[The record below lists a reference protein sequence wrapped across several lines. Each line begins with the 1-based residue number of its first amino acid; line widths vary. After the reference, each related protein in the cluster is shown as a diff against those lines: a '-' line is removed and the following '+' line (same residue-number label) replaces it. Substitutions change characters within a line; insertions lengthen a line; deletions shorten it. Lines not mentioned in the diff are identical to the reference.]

1 MWAHLSMSGI
11 RLCIATWICLPSRT
25 TSGNWCSSSTPDFPV
40 PPILL
45 SRGLGTTSSTLVG
58 AIDVPKPCSDKREVS
73 TVVWEALTQPPI
85 ESLHV
90 ELEVVNPHLHGGR
103 VENHLGKTTP
113 VHPTEIR
120 TSISPSSA
128 VELNTTSALA
138 NYATEAGCYIIS
150 DASEYYEHLSRED
163 LLNHLKRETCLR
175 HQLEQELKEREQFIQ
190 ELQQRIRELRP
201 KQQASVEIANTPV
214 YTRCSKLLQTVIPD
228 SQSSDSVPNVQ
239 HTYNKSA
246 GFADMSGEWYEI
258 KMATLLFLRGLNYT
272 EDFFLATNFDGAE
285 NKEVSEK
292 LTKLKLKP
300 CKDELEKLIKE
311 IEPWGDL
318 SKYSE
323 FLGKFKMLT
332 GQASESQLDYLI
344 KQEIVKLFQTP
355 ELETDLIFADLK
367 ERMQNWWKDG
377 SSNYYLTKS
386 ASLWLDLM
394 KSRIMELSLP
404 EWQML
409 KNLDIQYCQDQ
420 VHILTVDI
428 TENRVVN
435 IFASGRSTKLT
446 CLKVYQAMAALQGD
460 KYLFLSLG
468 TCLARQGEALT
479 DIVEY
484 YVPRTLQR
492 QHFLKKSVL
501 KDSDSVSVFAISGT
515 TKDGERTN
523 TFINNLLHLTSQY
536 LNDKDRHFT
545 GIPLQTLLL
554 AEVFEN
560 DLRVYQESKQF
571 NFHEECDLFIL
582 YDRFVEKKW
591 DVYLSEKK
599 KEDTSN
605 IGVQRDNE
613 DLKNIFMSNHMIAAL
628 LRILSPK
635 DLSVLK
641 YKDLQVKG
649 SRFIGRVEQGYDH
662 TGIILGIT
670 DGVPRFVHHTF
681 AEYFTAKWFAMNFS
695 ENRNFVEHNFW
706 ESSYEVVKSI
716 FDRILANDS
725 DLHIAVLRNDV
736 AAVTSLLEKGAEVDF
751 RDMGGR
757 SALHLAAVQKNGED
771 IIEILLKHGAD
782 IHLVDEVLQWT
793 GLRYADKGIN
803 SKDKQGKTP
812 LFIASEHNHL
822 EVVKYLTEKG
832 ADVEICS
839 RDGYSPLYIALL
851 KGNTNVIQFLKDVAT
866 VDKGSKNG
874 WTLMHTASTNG
885 HLNVIEHLLKISA
898 NINACNKYGQT
909 PLHIAAKK
917 NNVKVLQ
924 FLIQEGALVNF
935 HDKTFGWT
943 PLNYAI
949 QEGYLDIV
957 EHLLNA
963 GAELDVCEKNNM
975 AQSESDDQVGMVHH
989 LTDMET
995 GLIIPSKMNSWAP
1008 LFLASWY
1015 GHLDIVKVL
1024 TIKGAQ
1030 LDVCEKTSGRSALH
1044 IAAEKN
1050 HISVAEHLIE
1060 KGADINICGQLGG
1073 LTPLHVASQRGNV
1086 EMVMLLI
1093 EKGAHMEIQDRINV
1107 LHITI
1112 NGNQS
1117 GHWPQMQEM
1126 PKESYLKQCGRSC
1139 DVEMLDAHTVR
1150 LEGTGHITNYGDQ
1163 TSCRYEACR
1172 RNPTLTVMK
1181 GEIRV
1186 THKTNTQ
1193 KKGGGMVDG
1202 EHVTRKLWKALEQSS
1217 WQLLLLTPR
1226 TSWKQTHVGRGGRNV
1241 SECVPET
1248 LVAVEQKDVSA
1259 TVHAVQLCISP
1270 HPFFPL
1276 KLSLSLHPLPQAL
1289 MFRGLRQYIVDS
1301 PFCIPQY
1308 VLKDYYSH
1316 NYSNQRAKC
1325 SACNLIFK
1333 FLGPQS
1339 HQTSR
1344 HRSPRQVSVMLLHPP
1359 NASTDPSRNS
1369 HGSGRV
1375 PGDSKGNLDNNN
1387 ELMCTVKIL
1396 TCLCEWLPPNSTYT
1410 ASLSYTTPPTPE
1422 NGA

>member
-1 MWAHLSMSGI
+1 MGP
-11 RLCIATWICLPSRT
+11 R
-25 TSGNWCSSSTPDFPV
+25 
-40 PPILL
+40 
-45 SRGLGTTSSTLVG
+45 
-58 AIDVPKPCSDKREVS
+58 
-73 TVVWEALTQPPI
+73 
-85 ESLHV
+85 
-90 ELEVVNPHLHGGR
+90 
-103 VENHLGKTTP
+103 
-113 VHPTEIR
+113 
-120 TSISPSSA
+120 
-128 VELNTTSALA
+128 
-138 NYATEAGCYIIS
+138 
-150 DASEYYEHLSRED
+150 
-163 LLNHLKRETCLR
+163 
-175 HQLEQELKEREQFIQ
+175 
-190 ELQQRIRELRP
+190 
-201 KQQASVEIANTPV
+201 
-214 YTRCSKLLQTVIPD
+214 
-228 SQSSDSVPNVQ
+228 SSDSVLNVQ

-272 EDFFLATNFDGAE
+272 EDFFLATNFDGA
-285 NKEVSEK
+285 
-292 LTKLKLKP
+292 
-300 CKDELEKLIKE
+300 
-311 IEPWGDL
+311 
-318 SKYSE
+318 
-323 FLGKFKMLT
+323 
-332 GQASESQLDYLI
+332 
-344 KQEIVKLFQTP
+344 
-355 ELETDLIFADLK
+355 DLK

-386 ASLWLDLM
+386 ASLWLDLI

-446 CLKVYQAMAALQGD
+446 CLKVYQAMAAIQGD
-460 KYLFLSLG
+460 KYLFLSLD
-468 TCLARQGEALT
+468 TCLARQEKLIIGEALT

-515 TKDGERTN
+515 TKD
-523 TFINNLLHLTSQY
+523 
-536 LNDKDRHFT
+536 RHFT

-571 NFHEECDLFIL
+571 NFHEECDLFLL

-736 AAVTSLLEKGAEVDF
+736 ATVTGLLEKGAEVNF

-771 IIEILLKHGAD
+771 VIKILLKHGAD

-793 GLRYADKGIN
+793 GLRYADKVRAWSVIGVILQNKGNTNDLVFTKQTFCDGDYIISALHIAAKGGYIELLEFLLYTDKYINISLDNDKYSLLHVAAQYGQRGVLELLLDKGANILCKDKNENTPMHFASKNGHLDVVQCLVERMESKKFDKEYYRYINLVLEGIN

-851 KGNTNVIQFLKDVAT
+851 KGNTNVIHFLKDVAT

-885 HLNVIEHLLKISA
+885 HLNVIEHLLKINA

-995 GLIIPSKMNSWAP
+995 GLIIPNKMNSWAP

-1024 TIKGAQ
+1024 TVKGAQ

-1060 KGADINICGQLGG
+1060 KGADINIRGQLGG

-1086 EMVMLLI
+1086 EMNNAELEVHDAMRGQI
-1093 EKGAHMEIQDRINV
+1093 A
-1107 LHITI
+1107 LHIAAENSHLHVIKQLVEGGTSVQVRDS
-1112 NGNQS
+1112 NGMTALDIALAQNDKLM
-1117 GHWPQMQEM
+1117 MQDM
-1126 PKESYLKQCGRSC
+1126 PKESYLKQCERSRN
-1139 DVEMLDAHTVR
+1139 VEMLDAHFVR

-1163 TSCRYEACR
+1163 SSCRHETCR
-1172 RNPTLTVMK
+1172 GSPTLTVMRAGK
-1181 GEIRV
+1181 VIDNKVVDSKLLDTKKRPGSSDRHELDHVIDNQPV
-1186 THKTNTQ
+1186 DKMKTII
-1193 KKGGGMVDG
+1193 
-1202 EHVTRKLWKALEQSS
+1202 WKAGWVKWPTRLGPSARQAHIRGCSRFPTGGVSLPATFKWGSRFPTRGVSS
-1217 WQLLLLTPR
+1217 PATFKWGSMFPT
-1226 TSWKQTHVGRGGRNV
+1226 GGV
-1241 SECVPET
+1241 S
-1248 LVAVEQKDVSA
+1248 S
-1259 TVHAVQLCISP
+1259 
-1270 HPFFPL
+1270 
-1276 KLSLSLHPLPQAL
+1276 
-1289 MFRGLRQYIVDS
+1289 RLRRLNEDSDS
-1301 PFCIPQY
+1301 PLEASPRLRRLNGDPGSPLEASPLLQPLSGGDLKAETIRSVLIPE
-1308 VLKDYYSH
+1308 V
-1316 NYSNQRAKC
+1316 NQRQEDNIKD
-1325 SACNLIFK
+1325 NVK
-1333 FLGPQS
+1333 NQ
-1339 HQTSR
+1339 
-1344 HRSPRQVSVMLLHPP
+1344 QVSILCDET
-1359 NASTDPSRNS
+1359 TDRKGHFGDIVVEHKEVTVRSRVIVLATLS
-1369 HGSGRV
+1369 RSEMK
-1375 PGDSKGNLDNNN
+1375 GDGGKREG
-1387 ELMCTVKIL
+1387 
-1396 TCLCEWLPPNSTYT
+1396 
-1410 ASLSYTTPPTPE
+1410 
-1422 NGA
+1422 

>member
-1 MWAHLSMSGI
+1 M
-11 RLCIATWICLPSRT
+11 
-25 TSGNWCSSSTPDFPV
+25 
-40 PPILL
+40 
-45 SRGLGTTSSTLVG
+45 
-58 AIDVPKPCSDKREVS
+58 
-73 TVVWEALTQPPI
+73 
-85 ESLHV
+85 
-90 ELEVVNPHLHGGR
+90 
-103 VENHLGKTTP
+103 
-113 VHPTEIR
+113 
-120 TSISPSSA
+120 
-128 VELNTTSALA
+128 
-138 NYATEAGCYIIS
+138 
-150 DASEYYEHLSRED
+150 AS
-163 LLNHLKRETCLR
+163 
-175 HQLEQELKEREQFIQ
+175 
-190 ELQQRIRELRP
+190 RIRRLWITSRP
-201 KQQASVEIANTPV
+201 VMQT
-214 YTRCSKLLQTVIPD
+214 KL
-228 SQSSDSVPNVQ
+228 
-239 HTYNKSA
+239 
-246 GFADMSGEWYEI
+246 E
-258 KMATLLFLRGLNYT
+258 
-272 EDFFLATNFDGAE
+272 
-285 NKEVSEK
+285 EK
-292 LTKLKLKP
+292 LCSLPFTLKP
-300 CKDELEKLIKE
+300 FTEEDQINTL
-311 IEPWGDL
+311 
-318 SKYSE
+318 
-323 FLGKFKMLT
+323 KM
-332 GQASESQLDYLI
+332 
-344 KQEIVKLFQTP
+344 F
-355 ELETDLIFADLK
+355 
-367 ERMQNWWKDG
+367 WK
-377 SSNYYLTKS
+377 
-386 ASLWLDLM
+386 
-394 KSRIMELSLP
+394 R
-404 EWQML
+404 
-409 KNLDIQYCQDQ
+409 C
-420 VHILTVDI
+420 I
-428 TENRVVN
+428 T
-435 IFASGRSTKLT
+435 
-446 CLKVYQAMAALQGD
+446 
-460 KYLFLSLG
+460 
-468 TCLARQGEALT
+468 
-479 DIVEY
+479 
-484 YVPRTLQR
+484 
-492 QHFLKKSVL
+492 
-501 KDSDSVSVFAISGT
+501 
-515 TKDGERTN
+515 DGERTD

-571 NFHEECDLFIL
+571 NFHEECDLFLL

-736 AAVTSLLEKGAEVDF
+736 VAVTDLLEKGAEVNF
-751 RDMGGR
+751 RDLGGR

-771 IIEILLKHGAD
+771 IIEILIKYGAD

-793 GLRYADKGIN
+793 ALRYADKVRAWSVIGVILQNKGNTNDLVFTKQTFCDGDYIISALHIAAKGGYIELLEFLLYTDKYINISLDNDRYSLLHVAAQYGQRGVLELLLAKGANILCKDKNENTPMHFASKNGHLGVVQCLVERMESKKFDKEYYRYINLVLEGIN

-851 KGNTNVIQFLKDVAT
+851 KGNTNVIYFLKDVAT

-924 FLIQEGALVNF
+924 FLIQEGALVNV

-963 GAELDVCEKNNM
+963 GSELDVCEKNNT
-975 AQSESDDQVGMVHH
+975 AQSESNDQVGMVNH

-995 GLIIPSKMNSWAP
+995 GLIIPNKMNSWAP

-1024 TIKGAQ
+1024 TVKGAQ

-1093 EKGAHMEIQDRINV
+1093 EKGAHMEIQDRINGQTPLHNAAWCCHFELAKCLINKGANINATDDCGWTPMHIAAEKNHLDMV
-1107 LHITI
+1107 QLLVEYGANINTRTNTYDWTPLHYAAKYGRSDIVEFLIKNKAELEVHDAMRGQIALHIAAENSHLHVIKQLVEGGTSVQVRDS
-1112 NGNQS
+1112 NGMTALDIALAQNDKL
-1117 GHWPQMQEM
+1117 MVE
-1126 PKESYLKQCGRSC
+1126 YLK
-1139 DVEMLDAHTVR
+1139 
-1150 LEGTGHITNYGDQ
+1150 
-1163 TSCRYEACR
+1163 
-1172 RNPTLTVMK
+1172 PLTDP
-1181 GEIRV
+1181 II
-1186 THKTNTQ
+1186 
-1193 KKGGGMVDG
+1193 
-1202 EHVTRKLWKALEQSS
+1202 
-1217 WQLLLLTPR
+1217 PR
-1226 TSWKQTHVGRGGRNV
+1226 T
-1241 SECVPET
+1241 
-1248 LVAVEQKDVSA
+1248 
-1259 TVHAVQLCISP
+1259 
-1270 HPFFPL
+1270 
-1276 KLSLSLHPLPQAL
+1276 
-1289 MFRGLRQYIVDS
+1289 
-1301 PFCIPQY
+1301 
-1308 VLKDYYSH
+1308 
-1316 NYSNQRAKC
+1316 
-1325 SACNLIFK
+1325 
-1333 FLGPQS
+1333 
-1339 HQTSR
+1339 
-1344 HRSPRQVSVMLLHPP
+1344 
-1359 NASTDPSRNS
+1359 
-1369 HGSGRV
+1369 
-1375 PGDSKGNLDNNN
+1375 
-1387 ELMCTVKIL
+1387 
-1396 TCLCEWLPPNSTYT
+1396 
-1410 ASLSYTTPPTPE
+1410 
-1422 NGA
+1422 

>member
-1 MWAHLSMSGI
+1 M
-11 RLCIATWICLPSRT
+11 
-25 TSGNWCSSSTPDFPV
+25 
-40 PPILL
+40 
-45 SRGLGTTSSTLVG
+45 
-58 AIDVPKPCSDKREVS
+58 
-73 TVVWEALTQPPI
+73 
-85 ESLHV
+85 
-90 ELEVVNPHLHGGR
+90 
-103 VENHLGKTTP
+103 
-113 VHPTEIR
+113 
-120 TSISPSSA
+120 
-128 VELNTTSALA
+128 
-138 NYATEAGCYIIS
+138 IS
-150 DASEYYEHLSRED
+150 DASEYYENLSRED

-190 ELQQRIRELRP
+190 ELQQRILELRP
-201 KQQASVEIANTPV
+201 KQQASVEIANTPTCTEEQFYELAKCGRQSAV
-214 YTRCSKLLQTVIPD
+214 SSRISLFFFFYGCSSALALGDEPWASLQPNVRQCCDVLWSGFLLRRVNWGQGGE
-228 SQSSDSVPNVQ
+228 SSDSVLNVQ

-272 EDFFLATNFDGAE
+272 EDFFLATNFDGA
-285 NKEVSEK
+285 
-292 LTKLKLKP
+292 
-300 CKDELEKLIKE
+300 
-311 IEPWGDL
+311 
-318 SKYSE
+318 
-323 FLGKFKMLT
+323 
-332 GQASESQLDYLI
+332 
-344 KQEIVKLFQTP
+344 
-355 ELETDLIFADLK
+355 
-367 ERMQNWWKDG
+367 
-377 SSNYYLTKS
+377 
-386 ASLWLDLM
+386 
-394 KSRIMELSLP
+394 
-404 EWQML
+404 
-409 KNLDIQYCQDQ
+409 
-420 VHILTVDI
+420 
-428 TENRVVN
+428 
-435 IFASGRSTKLT
+435 
-446 CLKVYQAMAALQGD
+446 
-460 KYLFLSLG
+460 
-468 TCLARQGEALT
+468 
-479 DIVEY
+479 
-484 YVPRTLQR
+484 
-492 QHFLKKSVL
+492 
-501 KDSDSVSVFAISGT
+501 
-515 TKDGERTN
+515 
-523 TFINNLLHLTSQY
+523 
-536 LNDKDRHFT
+536 DRHFT

-571 NFHEECDLFIL
+571 NFHEECDLFLL

-736 AAVTSLLEKGAEVDF
+736 AAVTGLLEKGAEVNF

-771 IIEILLKHGAD
+771 VIKILLKHGAD
-782 IHLVDEVLQWT
+782 IHLADEVLQWT

-851 KGNTNVIQFLKDVAT
+851 KGNTNVIHFLKDVAT

-885 HLNVIEHLLKISA
+885 HLNVIEHLLKINA

-995 GLIIPSKMNSWAP
+995 GLIIPNKMNSWTP

-1024 TIKGAQ
+1024 TVKGAQ

-1060 KGADINICGQLGG
+1060 KGADINIRGQLGG

-1093 EKGAHMEIQDRINV
+1093 EKGAHMEIQDRINGQTPLHNAAWCCHFELAKCLINKGANINATDGSGWTPMHIAAEKNHLDMV
-1107 LHITI
+1107 QLLVEYGANINTRTNTYDWTPLHYAAKYGRSEIVEFLIKNNAELEVHDAMRGQIALHIAAENSHLHVIKQLVEGGTSVQVRDS
-1112 NGNQS
+1112 NGMTALDIALAQNDKL
-1117 GHWPQMQEM
+1117 MVEF
-1126 PKESYLKQCGRSC
+1126 LK
-1139 DVEMLDAHTVR
+1139 
-1150 LEGTGHITNYGDQ
+1150 
-1163 TSCRYEACR
+1163 
-1172 RNPTLTVMK
+1172 PLTDP
-1181 GEIRV
+1181 II
-1186 THKTNTQ
+1186 
-1193 KKGGGMVDG
+1193 
-1202 EHVTRKLWKALEQSS
+1202 
-1217 WQLLLLTPR
+1217 PR
-1226 TSWKQTHVGRGGRNV
+1226 T
-1241 SECVPET
+1241 
-1248 LVAVEQKDVSA
+1248 
-1259 TVHAVQLCISP
+1259 
-1270 HPFFPL
+1270 
-1276 KLSLSLHPLPQAL
+1276 
-1289 MFRGLRQYIVDS
+1289 
-1301 PFCIPQY
+1301 
-1308 VLKDYYSH
+1308 
-1316 NYSNQRAKC
+1316 
-1325 SACNLIFK
+1325 
-1333 FLGPQS
+1333 
-1339 HQTSR
+1339 
-1344 HRSPRQVSVMLLHPP
+1344 
-1359 NASTDPSRNS
+1359 
-1369 HGSGRV
+1369 
-1375 PGDSKGNLDNNN
+1375 
-1387 ELMCTVKIL
+1387 
-1396 TCLCEWLPPNSTYT
+1396 
-1410 ASLSYTTPPTPE
+1410 
-1422 NGA
+1422 

>member
-1 MWAHLSMSGI
+1 M
-11 RLCIATWICLPSRT
+11 
-25 TSGNWCSSSTPDFPV
+25 
-40 PPILL
+40 
-45 SRGLGTTSSTLVG
+45 
-58 AIDVPKPCSDKREVS
+58 
-73 TVVWEALTQPPI
+73 
-85 ESLHV
+85 
-90 ELEVVNPHLHGGR
+90 
-103 VENHLGKTTP
+103 
-113 VHPTEIR
+113 
-120 TSISPSSA
+120 
-128 VELNTTSALA
+128 
-138 NYATEAGCYIIS
+138 IS
-150 DASEYYEHLSRED
+150 DASEYYENLSRED

-190 ELQQRIRELRP
+190 ELQQRILELRP
-201 KQQASVEIANTPV
+201 KQQASVEIANTPTCTEEQFYELAECGRQSAVSSRISLFFFFYGCSSALVSGDEPWASLQPNVRQCCDVLWSYSFLLRQVNWGQGGGNNVQPGKSICPEDMEEMLLQRTSHPPAIVNFEVYSFLV

-228 SQSSDSVPNVQ
+228 SQSSDSVLNVQ

-285 NKEVSEK
+285 SQL
-292 LTKLKLKP
+292 LTTP
-300 CKDELEKLIKE
+300 CDRKCCSKD
-311 IEPWGDL
+311 GDIF
-318 SKYSE
+318 SSS
-323 FLGKFKMLT
+323 
-332 GQASESQLDYLI
+332 SES
-344 KQEIVKLFQTP
+344 
-355 ELETDLIFADLK
+355 
-367 ERMQNWWKDG
+367 
-377 SSNYYLTKS
+377 
-386 ASLWLDLM
+386 
-394 KSRIMELSLP
+394 
-404 EWQML
+404 
-409 KNLDIQYCQDQ
+409 QDQ

-446 CLKVYQAMAALQGD
+446 CLKVYQAMAAIQGE
-460 KYLFLSLG
+460 KYLFLSLD
-468 TCLARQGEALT
+468 TCLARQEKLIIGEALT

-515 TKDGERTN
+515 TKD
-523 TFINNLLHLTSQY
+523 
-536 LNDKDRHFT
+536 RHFT

-571 NFHEECDLFIL
+571 NFHEECDLFLL

-605 IGVQRDNE
+605 IGVQHDNE

-736 AAVTSLLEKGAEVDF
+736 AAVTSLLEKGAEVNF

-771 IIEILLKHGAD
+771 VIEILLKHGAD

-793 GLRYADKGIN
+793 GLRYADKVRAWSVIGVILQNKGNTNDLVFTKQTFCDGDYIISALHIAAKGGYIELLEFLLYTDKYINISLDNDKYSLLHVAAQYGQRGVLELLLDKGANILCKDKNENTPMHFASKNGHLDVVQCLVERMESKKFDKEYYRYINLVLEGIN

-851 KGNTNVIQFLKDVAT
+851 KGNTNVIHFLKDVAT

-995 GLIIPSKMNSWAP
+995 GLIIPNKMNSWAP

-1024 TIKGAQ
+1024 TVKGAQ

-1060 KGADINICGQLGG
+1060 KGADINIRGQLGG

-1086 EMVMLLI
+1086 EMNNAELEVHDAMRGQI
-1093 EKGAHMEIQDRINV
+1093 A
-1107 LHITI
+1107 LHIAAENSHLHVIKQLVEGGTSVQVRDS
-1112 NGNQS
+1112 NGMTALDIALAQNDKLM
-1117 GHWPQMQEM
+1117 MQDM
-1126 PKESYLKQCGRSC
+1126 PKESYLKQCERSRN
-1139 DVEMLDAHTVR
+1139 VEMLDAHFVR
-1150 LEGTGHITNYGDQ
+1150 LEGTGHQ
-1163 TSCRYEACR
+1163 TMETSPVADMRLAE
-1172 RNPTLTVMK
+1172 
-1181 GEIRV
+1181 EI
-1186 THKTNTQ
+1186 
-1193 KKGGGMVDG
+1193 
-1202 EHVTRKLWKALEQSS
+1202 
-1217 WQLLLLTPR
+1217 
-1226 TSWKQTHVGRGGRNV
+1226 
-1241 SECVPET
+1241 
-1248 LVAVEQKDVSA
+1248 
-1259 TVHAVQLCISP
+1259 
-1270 HPFFPL
+1270 
-1276 KLSLSLHPLPQAL
+1276 LP
-1289 MFRGLRQYIVDS
+1289 
-1301 PFCIPQY
+1301 
-1308 VLKDYYSH
+1308 
-1316 NYSNQRAKC
+1316 
-1325 SACNLIFK
+1325 
-1333 FLGPQS
+1333 
-1339 HQTSR
+1339 
-1344 HRSPRQVSVMLLHPP
+1344 
-1359 NASTDPSRNS
+1359 
-1369 HGSGRV
+1369 
-1375 PGDSKGNLDNNN
+1375 
-1387 ELMCTVKIL
+1387 
-1396 TCLCEWLPPNSTYT
+1396 
-1410 ASLSYTTPPTPE
+1410 
-1422 NGA
+1422 

>member
-1 MWAHLSMSGI
+1 MLQQLSASDFQ
-11 RLCIATWICLPSRT
+11 ACLPSEIQFVALSSRDVNTILRVTHLSLVDRT
-25 TSGNWCSSSTPDFPV
+25 RST
-40 PPILL
+40 
-45 SRGLGTTSSTLVG
+45 
-58 AIDVPKPCSDKREVS
+58 
-73 TVVWEALTQPPI
+73 
-85 ESLHV
+85 
-90 ELEVVNPHLHGGR
+90 
-103 VENHLGKTTP
+103 
-113 VHPTEIR
+113 
-120 TSISPSSA
+120 
-128 VELNTTSALA
+128 
-138 NYATEAGCYIIS
+138 IS
-150 DASEYYEHLSRED
+150 DASEYYDNLSRED
-163 LLNHLKRETCLR
+163 LLNHLMRERCLR

-190 ELQQRIRELRP
+190 ELQQRIKELRP
-201 KQQASVEIANTPV
+201 KQQASAEVANT
-214 YTRCSKLLQTVIPD
+214 T
-228 SQSSDSVPNVQ
+228 

-272 EDFFLATNFDGAE
+272 EDFFLATNFDGA
-285 NKEVSEK
+285 
-292 LTKLKLKP
+292 
-300 CKDELEKLIKE
+300 
-311 IEPWGDL
+311 
-318 SKYSE
+318 
-323 FLGKFKMLT
+323 
-332 GQASESQLDYLI
+332 GQASETQLDYLI

-420 VHILTVDI
+420 VHILSVDI

-446 CLKVYQAMAALQGD
+446 CLKVYQAMAAIQGD
-460 KYLFLSLG
+460 RYLFLSLG
-468 TCLARQGEALT
+468 TSLARQGELQDSALGFLELVANVNT
-479 DIVEY
+479 QNNADLVKMLLKYSYLYTGKLVILLDGFDEVCPNYTNKVSKLLELFMASRIRRLWITSRP
-484 YVPRTLQR
+484 VMQTKLEEKLCSLPFTLKPFTEEDQINT
-492 QHFLKKSVL
+492 LKMFWKRC
-501 KDSDSVSVFAISGT
+501 IT
-515 TKDGERTN
+515 DGERTD

-571 NFHEECDLFIL
+571 NFHEECDLFLL

-736 AAVTSLLEKGAEVDF
+736 VAVTDLLEKGAEVNF
-751 RDMGGR
+751 RDLGGR

-771 IIEILLKHGAD
+771 IIEILIKHGAD

-793 GLRYADKGIN
+793 ALRYADKVRAWSVIGVILQNKGNTNDLVFTKQTFCDGDYIISALHIAAKGGYIELLEFLLYTDKYINISLDNDRYSLLHVAAQYGQRGVLELLLAKGANILCKDKNENTPMHFASKNGHLGVVQCLVERMESKKFDKEYYRYINLVLEGIN

-851 KGNTNVIQFLKDVAT
+851 KGNTNVIYFLKDVAT

-924 FLIQEGALVNF
+924 FLIQEGALVNV

-963 GAELDVCEKNNM
+963 GSELDVCDKNNM
-975 AQSESDDQVGMVHH
+975 AQSESNDQVGMVNH

-995 GLIIPSKMNSWAP
+995 GLIIPNKMNSWAP

-1024 TIKGAQ
+1024 TVKGAQ

-1093 EKGAHMEIQDRINV
+1093 EKGAHMEIQDRINGQTPLHNAAWCCHFELAKCLINKGANINATDDCGWTPMHIAAEKNHLDMV
-1107 LHITI
+1107 QLLVEYGANINTRTNTYDWTPLHYAAKYGRSDIVEFLIKNKAELEVHDAMRGQIALHIAAENSHLHVIKQLVEGGTSVQVRDS
-1112 NGNQS
+1112 NGMTALDIALAQNDKL
-1117 GHWPQMQEM
+1117 MVE
-1126 PKESYLKQCGRSC
+1126 YLK
-1139 DVEMLDAHTVR
+1139 
-1150 LEGTGHITNYGDQ
+1150 
-1163 TSCRYEACR
+1163 
-1172 RNPTLTVMK
+1172 PLTDP
-1181 GEIRV
+1181 II
-1186 THKTNTQ
+1186 
-1193 KKGGGMVDG
+1193 
-1202 EHVTRKLWKALEQSS
+1202 
-1217 WQLLLLTPR
+1217 PR
-1226 TSWKQTHVGRGGRNV
+1226 T
-1241 SECVPET
+1241 
-1248 LVAVEQKDVSA
+1248 
-1259 TVHAVQLCISP
+1259 
-1270 HPFFPL
+1270 
-1276 KLSLSLHPLPQAL
+1276 
-1289 MFRGLRQYIVDS
+1289 
-1301 PFCIPQY
+1301 
-1308 VLKDYYSH
+1308 
-1316 NYSNQRAKC
+1316 
-1325 SACNLIFK
+1325 
-1333 FLGPQS
+1333 
-1339 HQTSR
+1339 
-1344 HRSPRQVSVMLLHPP
+1344 
-1359 NASTDPSRNS
+1359 
-1369 HGSGRV
+1369 
-1375 PGDSKGNLDNNN
+1375 
-1387 ELMCTVKIL
+1387 
-1396 TCLCEWLPPNSTYT
+1396 
-1410 ASLSYTTPPTPE
+1410 
-1422 NGA
+1422 

>member
-1 MWAHLSMSGI
+1 MAA
-11 RLCIATWICLPSRT
+11 RSR
-25 TSGNWCSSSTPDFPV
+25 
-40 PPILL
+40 
-45 SRGLGTTSSTLVG
+45 
-58 AIDVPKPCSDKREVS
+58 
-73 TVVWEALTQPPI
+73 
-85 ESLHV
+85 
-90 ELEVVNPHLHGGR
+90 
-103 VENHLGKTTP
+103 
-113 VHPTEIR
+113 
-120 TSISPSSA
+120 
-128 VELNTTSALA
+128 SALVA
-138 NYATEAGCYIIS
+138 AS
-150 DASEYYEHLSRED
+150 DRRFQRED
-163 LLNHLKRETCLR
+163 LLNHLMRERCLR
-175 HQLEQELKEREQFIQ
+175 RQLEQELKEREQFIQ
-190 ELQQRIRELRP
+190 ELQQSIKELRP
-201 KQQASVEIANTPV
+201 KQQASAEVANTTALNDFSVSNDSADDDLYLFHDNFASDEDKEIVPSPRPSTTTALEIVNFEAYSFLV
-214 YTRCSKLLQTVIPD
+214 YTRCSKLMQTGIPD
-228 SQSSDSVPNVQ
+228 SQSLPSVQ

-272 EDFFLATNFDGAE
+272 EDFFLATNFDGAELSE

-420 VHILTVDI
+420 VHILGVDI

-446 CLKVYQAMAALQGD
+446 CLKVYQAMATIQGD
-460 KYLFLSLG
+460 RYLFLSLG
-468 TCLARQGEALT
+468 TSLARQGEVLSVWQSVWCDMLVVDCDPTSDNPKILFDNFAKILQNNKHKKLIFITLPSDVKLSNSIRNIILDGYKKLIIGEALT

-515 TKDGERTN
+515 TKDGERTD

-571 NFHEECDLFIL
+571 NFHEECDLFLL

-736 AAVTSLLEKGAEVDF
+736 VAVTDLLEKGAEVNF
-751 RDMGGR
+751 RDLGGR

-771 IIEILLKHGAD
+771 IIEILIKYGAD

-793 GLRYADKGIN
+793 ALRYADKVRAWSVIGVILQNKGNTNDLVFTKQTFCDGDYIISALHITAKGGYIELLEFLLYTDKYINISLDNDRYSLLHVAAQYGQRGVLELLLAKGANILCKDKNENTPMHFASKNGHLGVVQCLVERMESKKFDKEYYRYINLVLEGIN

-851 KGNTNVIQFLKDVAT
+851 KGNTNVIYFLKDVAT

-924 FLIQEGALVNF
+924 FLIQEGALVNV

-963 GAELDVCEKNNM
+963 GSELDVCEKNNT
-975 AQSESDDQVGMVHH
+975 AQSESNDQVGMVNH

-995 GLIIPSKMNSWAP
+995 GLIIPNKMNSWAP

-1024 TIKGAQ
+1024 TVKGAQ

-1093 EKGAHMEIQDRINV
+1093 EKGAHMEIQDRINGQTPLHNAAWCCHFELAKCLINKGANINATDDCGWTPMHIAAEKNHLDMV
-1107 LHITI
+1107 QLLVEYGANINTRTNTYDWTPLHYAAKYGRSDIVEFLIKNKAELEVHDAMRGQIALHIAAENSHLHVIKQLVEGGTSVQVRDS
-1112 NGNQS
+1112 NGMTALDIALAQNDKL
-1117 GHWPQMQEM
+1117 MVE
-1126 PKESYLKQCGRSC
+1126 YLK
-1139 DVEMLDAHTVR
+1139 
-1150 LEGTGHITNYGDQ
+1150 
-1163 TSCRYEACR
+1163 
-1172 RNPTLTVMK
+1172 PLTDP
-1181 GEIRV
+1181 II
-1186 THKTNTQ
+1186 
-1193 KKGGGMVDG
+1193 
-1202 EHVTRKLWKALEQSS
+1202 
-1217 WQLLLLTPR
+1217 PR
-1226 TSWKQTHVGRGGRNV
+1226 T
-1241 SECVPET
+1241 
-1248 LVAVEQKDVSA
+1248 
-1259 TVHAVQLCISP
+1259 
-1270 HPFFPL
+1270 
-1276 KLSLSLHPLPQAL
+1276 
-1289 MFRGLRQYIVDS
+1289 
-1301 PFCIPQY
+1301 
-1308 VLKDYYSH
+1308 
-1316 NYSNQRAKC
+1316 
-1325 SACNLIFK
+1325 
-1333 FLGPQS
+1333 
-1339 HQTSR
+1339 
-1344 HRSPRQVSVMLLHPP
+1344 
-1359 NASTDPSRNS
+1359 
-1369 HGSGRV
+1369 
-1375 PGDSKGNLDNNN
+1375 
-1387 ELMCTVKIL
+1387 
-1396 TCLCEWLPPNSTYT
+1396 
-1410 ASLSYTTPPTPE
+1410 
-1422 NGA
+1422 